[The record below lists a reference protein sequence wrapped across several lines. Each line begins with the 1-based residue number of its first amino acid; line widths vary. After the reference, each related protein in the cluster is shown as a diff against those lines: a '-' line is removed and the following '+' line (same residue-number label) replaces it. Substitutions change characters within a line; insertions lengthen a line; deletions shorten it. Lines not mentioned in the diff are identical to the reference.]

1 VAGGTLLRQALV
13 ADGLPQLAARLAATE
28 VARLTAL
35 EQRIQADLAAGRHGE
50 LVAELGELAAAYPF
64 REQFLAHQMVALYR
78 CGRQAEALAGYHL
91 LRERLADELGVDPS
105 PGLNR
110 LYVAM
115 LRADAALD
123 WPGAVPRAL
132 AAWALTRPNR
142 S

>member
-1 VAGGTLLRQALV
+1 VLRGTCGPV
-13 ADGLPQLAARLAATE
+13 KLAME
-28 VARLTAL
+28 EERLTAL
-35 EQRIQADLAAGRHGE
+35 EQRIAADLAAGRLGD
-50 LVAELGELAAAYPF
+50 LTAELTELAAAYPL

-78 CGRQAEALAGYHL
+78 CARQTEALAGFHL

-110 LYVAM
+110 LSVAM

-123 WPGAVPRAL
+123 WPGPVPGAL
-132 AAWALTRPNR
+132 PPGPPGGLTRPSR